1 MRKLVKMRNIS
12 ACGVAVLILISLFS
26 CRPSEQETKKTV
38 SLTGPAFTGASTGLP
53 SSGLWRNSL
62 AFLDMNRDGHMDI
75 VAPPPRKGTGKR
87 SKPLVWYGDGKGKW
101 AESPVAM
108 PDGNFYAYGSIA
120 VSDFTG
126 DGIED
131 IFLAPHSNYL
141 KAFKGIGSGIYE
153 ASFKGLPSDF
163 MSRALVAADFNND
176 GISDV
181 AALSEAPFSNK
192 YYTPDGARV
201 CFFKDDGWNCVG
213 VGNGNDVRG
222 LYGDKLVAGD
232 VNHDGNMD
240 IAVASLVMSKSLIV
254 WLGDGKGGFKPF
266 NKGLPQEML
275 YFCVSLGDLNQD
287 GRDDLVAGISGT
299 GRGCFVGLRAFL
311 SGEEGFTDISDGLP
325 GSEGFQA
332 VRICDVDK
340 DGQVEIIA
348 GTDEGG
354 IKLFSRKSG
363 RWEEIQARGVPKEG
377 LRIIMNL
384 YCVDLNADG
393 YEDIVVNY
401 GSERFKNGGIQ
412 AFFNVSQKKNIS
424 E

>member
-1 MRKLVKMRNIS
+1 MKMRNIS
-12 ACGVAVLILISLFS
+12 TCGVLILISLFFG
-26 CRPSEQETKKTV
+26 CPSEQDTKKAV
-38 SLTGPAFTGASTGLP
+38 PRTGPAFVGASTGLP
-53 SSGLWRNSL
+53 TSGLWRNSL
-62 AFLDMNRDGHMDI
+62 AFLDMDRDGHMDI

-87 SKPLVWYGDGKGKW
+87 SMPLVWYGDGKGKW

-108 PDGNFYAYGSIA
+108 PDGRFYGYGSIA

-126 DGIED
+126 DGIKD
-131 IFLAPHSNYL
+131 IFLAAHSTNL

-163 MSRALVAADFNND
+163 LSRAVVAADFNND

-192 YYTPDGARV
+192 KYKPDGARV

-213 VGNGNDVRG
+213 VGNENDVQG
-222 LYGDKLVAGD
+222 LFGDKLVAGD

-240 IAVASLVMSKSLIV
+240 IAVASLAMTKTLIV

-266 NKGLPQEML
+266 NKGLPQEMF

-287 GRDDLVAGISGT
+287 GRDDLVAGISGK

-311 SGEEGFTDISDGLP
+311 SQDEGFTDISDGLP

-340 DGQVEIIA
+340 DGQVEIIT
-348 GTDEGG
+348 GTDVGG

-363 RWEEIQARGVPKEG
+363 RWEEIQVKGVPKEG
-377 LRIIMNL
+377 LRRISNL
-384 YCVDLNADG
+384 YLVDLNADG
-393 YEDIVVNY
+393 YEDIAVNY
-401 GSERFKNGGIQ
+401 ASERFKNGGIQ
-412 AFFNVSQKKNIS
+412 VFFNVSQKKNIS